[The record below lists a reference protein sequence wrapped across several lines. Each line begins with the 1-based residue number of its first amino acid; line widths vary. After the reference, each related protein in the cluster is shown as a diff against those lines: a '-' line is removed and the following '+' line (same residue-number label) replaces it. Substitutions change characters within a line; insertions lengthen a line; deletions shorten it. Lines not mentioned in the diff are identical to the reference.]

1 MNIQINSNTDKSL
14 YLEAKVIEDF
24 TTSLRG
30 ELLTAEHPKY
40 ASARQVWN
48 GMIDKYPALIACC
61 TGVTDVVTAVNFAR
75 AHNLLLSI
83 KSGGHNIAG
92 SAVCQGGLTL
102 DLSAMKAVIVDPKL
116 CTVQVQ
122 SGALLGDIDH
132 ETQHFGLAVPTGIN
146 STTGIAGLAL
156 GGGYGWLSRAF
167 GHTVDNI
174 LSVNIVTASGEF
186 LHLSEQENT
195 DLFWAIRG
203 GSGNFGVI
211 TNFTF
216 KLHPVG
222 PTILS
227 GPVVFPLEQAKFV
240 LQKYRDLAQ
249 ELPDEASCWFVV
261 RQAPPFP
268 FLDAIHHGKAVLILA
283 MSYIGDLERG
293 KEVLA
298 PLRELGQSIADAV
311 GPCLYTRWQ
320 ATFDPLLVAG
330 ARNYW
335 KSSDFI
341 EISDQVI
348 DILLSAATTLP
359 SNECEIFIAQL
370 GGAASR
376 VPATAM
382 AYPHRSTAYTM
393 NIHGR
398 WQSPDLDN
406 KATAWVR
413 ELFSSIEVFSTGSV
427 YVNFVPENGEIR
439 KIGPYGANKAR
450 LEKIK
455 GRVDPSNLFR
465 TNINIQPNIHS

>member
-1 MNIQINSNTDKSL
+1 MNIQINSNDGKSI
-14 YLEAKVIEDF
+14 YLAEDIVASF
-24 TTSLRG
+24 SASLRG

-48 GMIDKYPALIACC
+48 GMIDKFPALIACC
-61 TGVTDVVTAVNFAR
+61 SGAADVVSAVTFAGE
-75 AHNLLLSI
+75 HNLLLSV
-83 KSGGHNIAG
+83 KGGGHNIAG
-92 SAVCQGGLTL
+92 SAVCDGGLTL
-102 DLSAMKAVIVDPKL
+102 DLSAMKGVIVDPKHR
-116 CTVQVQ
+116 TVQVQ
-122 SGALLGDIDH
+122 SGALLGDVDH
-132 ETQHFGLAVPTGIN
+132 ETQRFGLAVPTGIN

-174 LSVNIVTASGEF
+174 LSADIVTANGDF
-186 LHLSEQENT
+186 LHLSEQENS

-211 TNFTF
+211 TNFAF

-227 GPVVFPLEQAKFV
+227 GPVIFPIAQAKLI
-240 LQKYRDLAQ
+240 LQKYRHLAR
-249 ELPDEASCWFVV
+249 ELPDQASCWFVV
-261 RQAPPFP
+261 RQAPEFP
-268 FLDAIHHGKAVLILA
+268 FLDAAYHGEPVLILA
-283 MSYIGDLERG
+283 MSYMGDLAQGE
-293 KEVLA
+293 KVLA
-298 PLRELGQSIADAV
+298 PLRELGQPIADAV
-311 GPCLYTRWQ
+311 GPHHYKDWQ
-320 ATFDPLLVAG
+320 AAFDPLLAAG

-335 KSSDFI
+335 KSSDFL
-341 EISDQVI
+341 EITDPVI
-348 DILLSAATTLP
+348 DLLLAAASNLP

-376 VPATAM
+376 VPSDAM

-398 WQSPDLDN
+398 WQSPTLDE

-413 ELFSSIEVFSTGSV
+413 ELFHQLEAFSTGSV
-427 YVNFVPENGEIR
+427 YVNFVPENNEVR
-439 KIGPYGANKAR
+439 KIGPYGTNKAR

-455 GRVDPSNLFR
+455 GQVDPSNLFH
-465 TNINIQPNIHS
+465 TNINIQPKH